1 MPDLRPMTTWRV
13 MTWNILGAH
22 DPDLGG
28 IAAVVREHEPDAV
41 ALQEVRR
48 SQARRL
54 AHRVGWHVVWTRK
67 HYPYTPLVWWRA
79 EGLAIISPWGLSSTL
94 RTSISPGVSTWIYKH
109 RVLLAA
115 TVTRRDGDLRL
126 FVTHLA
132 SHDPD
137 ERIAQARRV
146 ADRVRAGTKRPCV
159 VAGDL
164 NTTDDTEIEVLRE
177 FRAVGLFDHGG
188 TVTNPSVA
196 PYQRLDYVLVPE
208 GARGQSTV
216 TPAGGDDWN
225 ALSDHLPV
233 TVEFELD

>member
-1 MPDLRPMTTWRV
+1 

-22 DPDLGG
+22 DPDLTA
-28 IAAVVREHEPDAV
+28 IAHVIREREVDAV

-54 AHRVGWHVVWTRK
+54 SRQLGWQRVWTRK

-79 EGLAIISPWGLSSTL
+79 EGLAIMSPWLLSGRL
-94 RTSISPGVSTWIYKH
+94 RTTISPGVSTWHYKH

-115 TVTRRDGDLRL
+115 TVTRRDGSLRV
-126 FVTHLA
+126 FDTHLS
-132 SHDPD
+132 SHDAD

-146 ADRVRAGTKRPCV
+146 AERVRADTARDCV

-164 NTTDDTEIEVLRE
+164 NTVTPSDSDDSDDSEIEVLRE
-177 FRAVGLFDHGG
+177 FRAVGLIDHGG

-196 PYQRLDYVLVPE
+196 PYQRIDHVLLPE
-208 GARGQSTV
+208 GVRGVRTD
-216 TPAGGDDWN
+216 TPAGGAVWN
-225 ALSDHLPV
+225 DLSDHLPV
-233 TVEFELD
+233 VVAFELP